1 MLRFE
6 KRPAPEGAES
16 RPGGDWLDEL
26 LALRGIN
33 TPEKAEAFLHPRLEN
48 LYDPFLMQDM
58 DKIVPL
64 VREAVAA
71 GTRIMVFGD
80 YDADGICAAAILY
93 ETLRE
98 EGADVTWRLPSRHTE
113 GYGLNEAAVREAA
126 RDCGMLITVDCG
138 IAAADEAALAKS
150 LGMKVIVTDHH
161 ALPEKLP
168 EADAVTSPL
177 LGGYPCPDLCGAG
190 VALKICQALQGMAG
204 VEKRLDLAAIAT
216 VADVVPL
223 LDENRIIVAEGLKR
237 VESSARPGLRAL
249 LRISATNPPLRA
261 DHLAFRIG
269 PRLNAAGRLESAD
282 IAEQLLLTRDPEEA
296 EILARHLEDLN
307 SRRQQMERATTAEAD
322 QQAQDRADFDTSRV
336 LVVSGEGWNPGLIG
350 LTAGRLCERYHR
362 PVVALSVSGDTATGS
377 CRSVPGV
384 NIFEMLKACED
395 LLERFGG
402 HAQAAGLTLR
412 TENIGAFRERL
423 DRAVR
428 ESSDPSC
435 FDPVKEYDLA
445 LPFRTWT
452 PAALTRLSALEPSGC
467 GNPPPVFLL
476 TGVSVQAMR
485 RVGKDMT
492 HLQMQLLSGDTVLKG
507 IGFSMGAAADAGW
520 QEIDILYKP
529 VLNEFRGKISVEAQ
543 VTALRPS
550 K

>member
-6 KRPAPEGAES
+6 KR
-16 RPGGDWLDEL
+16 L
-26 LALRGIN
+26 LAIRGID

-48 LYDPFLMQDM
+48 LYDPFLLQDM
-58 DKIVPL
+58 EKIVSL
-64 VREAVAA
+64 IREAAA
-71 GTRIMVFGD
+71 NGTRIMVFGD

-98 EGADVTWRLPSRHTE
+98 EGADVTWRLPSRHAE

-138 IAAADEAALAKS
+138 IAGAEEVALAKS
-150 LGMKVIVTDHH
+150 LGLKVIVTDHH
-161 ALPEKLP
+161 TLPEKLP
-168 EADAVTSPL
+168 EADAVTNPL
-177 LGGYPCPDLCGAG
+177 LGGYPCPNLCGAG

-237 VESSARPGLRAL
+237 IEGSVRPGLRAL
-249 LRISATNPPLRA
+249 LRVSATNPPLRA

-282 IAEQLLLTRDPEEA
+282 IAEQLLLTRDVEEA
-296 EILARHLEDLN
+296 EG
-307 SRRQQMERATTAEAD
+307 
-322 QQAQDRADFDTSRV
+322 RADFDTSRV
-336 LVVSGEGWNPGLIG
+336 LVVSGEEWNPGLIG

-384 NIFEMLKACED
+384 NIFEMLKACGD

-412 TENIGAFRERL
+412 TENIEAFREKL
-423 DRAVR
+423 DRVVR
-428 ESSDPSC
+428 ENSDPSC
-435 FDPVKEYDLA
+435 FDQVKEYDLV

-476 TGVSVQAMR
+476 TDVSVQAMR

-492 HLQMQLLSGDTVLKG
+492 HLQMQLLSGDTMLKG
-507 IGFSMGAAADAGW
+507 IGFSMGAAADTGW